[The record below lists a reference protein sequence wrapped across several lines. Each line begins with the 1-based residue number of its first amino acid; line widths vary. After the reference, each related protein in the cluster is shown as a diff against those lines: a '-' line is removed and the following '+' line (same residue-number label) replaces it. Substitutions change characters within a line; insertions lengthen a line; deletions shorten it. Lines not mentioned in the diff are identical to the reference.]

1 VSVSTPLEN
10 ANVVTNAAIAE
21 LNSQFSI
28 TNLKELADH
37 VMFFLPFSM
46 GGADADM
53 HGTVSRFGIDPDD
66 PER

>member
-1 VSVSTPLEN
+1 MSVSTPLGDSG
-10 ANVVTNAAIAE
+10 VVTNAAIAE

-28 TNLKELADH
+28 TNPRQLADH

-46 GGADADM
+46 GGANADM
-53 HGTVSRFGIDPDD
+53 FGTYSRFGIDLDN